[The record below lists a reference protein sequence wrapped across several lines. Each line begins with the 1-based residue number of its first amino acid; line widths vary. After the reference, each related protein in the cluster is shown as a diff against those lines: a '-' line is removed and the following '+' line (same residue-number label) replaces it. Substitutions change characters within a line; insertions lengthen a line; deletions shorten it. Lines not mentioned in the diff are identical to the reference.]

1 MKESFEEIYEKVKTA
16 VSLEVKYQYID
27 FDGRKMNFSKFM
39 TLTLRDI
46 LNRKHKSEKQTEKRI
61 AAFGNF

>member
-39 TLTLRDI
+39 SKTLYSI
-46 LNRKHKSEKQTEKRI
+46 
-61 AAFGNF
+61 